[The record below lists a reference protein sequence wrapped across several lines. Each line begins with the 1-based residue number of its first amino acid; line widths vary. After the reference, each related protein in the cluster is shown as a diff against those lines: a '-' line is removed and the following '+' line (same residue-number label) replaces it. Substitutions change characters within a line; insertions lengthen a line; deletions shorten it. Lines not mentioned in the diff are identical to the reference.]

1 LGLERVPAAPA
12 ALRLAELTKIF
23 GASRAVD
30 RVSLSIEPGS
40 MVALLGPSGCG
51 KTTTLRMIAGLL
63 QPNAGEIYLDGA
75 PISRVPV
82 HRRNIGMLFQNYAL
96 FPHMPV
102 QQNIAFGLETRG
114 LGRAAIDE
122 RVADALQLVQLD
134 DFAERMPAQLS
145 GGQQQR
151 VALARAIV
159 VEPALLLLDE
169 PLGALDKSLRQTM
182 QVELRGLQRRLGIT
196 TIMVTHDQDEAL
208 TMADRIVIMRDGQI
222 EQVGSP
228 EEVYQRPNSRFTAS
242 FLGASNFF
250 RGAVTGRADGLL
262 TVAVPKGPMLDIR
275 TNRDVGSEVT
285 VALRPE
291 MVAVEFCEGAA
302 AASTHNAT
310 PATVEQLVYHGFVTH
325 LHLRLPNGDL
335 LLAYLQRGTDFAERP
350 IIPGMQVVARWS
362 ADTARVVRDE
372 PRASN

>member
-1 LGLERVPAAPA
+1 VPVVPA

-51 KTTTLRMIAGLL
+51 KTTTLRMIAGLI

-75 PISRVPV
+75 PISGVPV

-96 FPHMPV
+96 FPHMTV
-102 QQNIAFGLETRG
+102 AQNIAFGLETRR

-122 RVADALQLVQLD
+122 RVAGALQLVQLD
-134 DFAERMPAQLS
+134 GYGDRMPSQLS

-169 PLGALDKSLRQTM
+169 PLGALDKSLRQSM
-182 QVELRGLQRRLGIT
+182 QVELRALQRRLGIT

-208 TMADRIVIMRDGQI
+208 TMSDRIVIMRDGQI
-222 EQVGSP
+222 EQAGAP
-228 EEVYQRPNSRFTAS
+228 DEVYRHPESRFTAS

-262 TVAVPKGPMLDIR
+262 TVAIRNGPTLRVR
-275 TNRDVGSEVT
+275 TRREVSGEVT

-291 MVAVEFCEGAA
+291 AVSIAFCEGDAPSA
-302 AASTHNAT
+302 NAT
-310 PATVEQLVYHGFVTH
+310 SAVVEQLVYHGFVTH
-325 LHLRLPNGDL
+325 LHLRLPTGEP
-335 LLAYLQRGTDFAERP
+335 LLAYLRHGVDLTEKP
-350 IIPGMQVVARWS
+350 VNPGMRVVARWS
-362 ADTARVVRDE
+362 ESAVHIVRDE
-372 PRASN
+372 PKGSPALSPF

>member
-1 LGLERVPAAPA
+1 MSAAPA

-40 MVALLGPSGCG
+40 IVALLGPSGCG

-96 FPHMPV
+96 FPHMTV
-102 QQNIAFGLETRG
+102 AQNIAFGLETRG
-114 LGRAAIDE
+114 LGRASIQA
-122 RVADALQLVQLD
+122 RVGEALQLVQLGEYG
-134 DFAERMPAQLS
+134 ERRPSQLS

-169 PLGALDKSLRQTM
+169 PLGALDKSLRQSM
-182 QVELRGLQRRLGIT
+182 QVELRALQRRLKIT

-208 TMADRIVIMRDGQI
+208 TMSDRIVIMRDGQI
-222 EQVGSP
+222 EQVGRP
-228 EEVYQRPNSRFTAS
+228 EEVYRRPDTRFIAS

-250 RGAVTGRADGLL
+250 SGPVIGKAAGAL
-262 TVAVPKGPMLDIR
+262 TIAVPNGPTLSVR
-275 TNRDVGSEVT
+275 TNREVGSEAT
-285 VALRPE
+285 VVLRPE
-291 MVAVEFCEGAA
+291 AVSVGFCEGDAP
-302 AASTHNAT
+302 STNAT
-310 PATVEQLVYHGFVTH
+310 PAVVEQLVYHGFVTH
-325 LHLRLPNGDL
+325 LHLRLPTGDT
-335 LLAYLQRGTDFAERP
+335 LLAYLRHGTDGLGKS
-350 IIPGMQVVARWS
+350 INPGARVVARWS
-362 ADTARVVRDE
+362 EDVMHIVRDE
-372 PRASN
+372 PTGTPVP